1 MKYISLLLILL
12 FPLLLH
18 AQEAS
23 DRKVVRVTKDSLKR
37 RIYLGDPWKFK
48 AGDNIAWASPEL
60 NDSSWIE
67 TKTYIDIEKGED
79 KKLGFKGQGWFRKH
93 FLSDSALVEIPIAL
107 GMQLDG
113 ATDIYVDGKLVKQY
127 GSFRKNGDAY
137 YEDPKYEV
145 AVLLLKPGEHVL
157 AVRYENFNA
166 WNRLAKYNESE
177 TGFRMWFT
185 NTTVGVESIRGTLF
199 TVSLITLISGSI
211 FLTLFI
217 VHLILFLF
225 YRATVSNLI
234 FSLFN
239 FGFASFFYLMY
250 IGFVGQSIA
259 FQDTSTLLVNI
270 ALSVSC
276 FSLSALVNNLFNK
289 KKLRFRIITMLCIA
303 VVVVTFINYTLAAN
317 MLAGVGII
325 CALEAAILVCR
336 AMYRKVRGAKIL
348 GIGILFFVLFF
359 ASIIIASLVLNGIH
373 LEGGPIALLLIILA
387 VMAIFSIPFS
397 MSAYLAWSFASVSKN
412 LKAQLHQVEI
422 LSQKTIEQEQ
432 EKQQLLESRKEELEK
447 EVAVRTTEV
456 MRQKAK
462 IEQQHEDLKAE
473 KKKSDDLLLNILPA
487 EVAEELKETG
497 TTKAQHF
504 DHVTVLFTDFVN
516 FTQISEQLSP
526 EQLVQELHE
535 CFRAFDDIM
544 ERNGLEKIK
553 TIGDAY
559 LAVSGMPVANERHAY
574 NAVKAGLEIVEFIRN
589 RSLNKHSFEVRV
601 GINSGELVAGIVGV
615 KKFAYDI
622 WGDTVNMASRMESNS
637 EAGRVNISENTH
649 ELVLNDFTFTY
660 RGKVNAK
667 NKGEV
672 DMYFV
677 DDVIGHND

>member
-1 MKYISLLLILL
+1 MKKLTLLLILL
-12 FPLLLH
+12 LPLLSR
-18 AQEAS
+18 AQEIS
-23 DRKVVRVTKDSLKR
+23 DKKVVHVTKDSLKR
-37 RIYLGDPWKFK
+37 RIPLSGNWKFK
-48 AGDNIAWASPEL
+48 AGDNIAWASAGL
-60 NDSSWIE
+60 NDSSWVE
-67 TKTYIDIEKGED
+67 TKTYINIEHGKD

-93 FLSDSALVEIPIAL
+93 FFSDSTLAETPIAL
-107 GMQLDG
+107 EIEQDG
-113 ATDIYVDGKLVKQY
+113 AMEIYVDGKLIKRY

-137 YEDPKYEV
+137 YENPKYEP
-145 AVLLLKPGEHVL
+145 AILLLKPGEHLL

-166 WNRLAKYNESE
+166 WKRLARYNEPE
-177 TGFRMWFT
+177 AGFHLSFINLAYGIDSM
-185 NTTVGVESIRGTLF
+185 RGILF
-199 TVSLITLISGSI
+199 ATSLITLISGSI
-211 FLTLFI
+211 FLALFI

-225 YRATVSNLI
+225 YRAAISNLI

-239 FGFASFFYLMY
+239 FGFASLFYLIY
-250 IGFVGQSIA
+250 IGVIGQSVV
-259 FQDTSTLLVNI
+259 FQDTSTLLINI
-270 ALSVSC
+270 ALSISC
-276 FSLSALVNNLFNK
+276 FSLSALVNNLFSK
-289 KKLRFRIITMLCIA
+289 KKLRFKIITVLCIA
-303 VVVVTFINYTLAAN
+303 IVVVTFIDYSLATK
-317 MLAGVGII
+317 MLVGIGII

-336 AMYRKVRGAKIL
+336 AMYRKIKGARIL
-348 GIGILFFVLFF
+348 GTGILFFVLFF
-359 ASIIIASLVLNGIH
+359 ASIILASIALNGIH
-373 LEGGPIALLLIILA
+373 LEGGSIALLLVILA

-397 MSAYLAWSFASVSKN
+397 MSAYLAWSFASVNKS
-412 LKAQLHQVEI
+412 LKTQLQQVEV

-432 EKQQLLESRKEELEK
+432 EKQQLLENRQEELER

-456 MRQKAK
+456 MQQKAK

-526 EQLVQELHE
+526 EELVQELHE
-535 CFRAFDDIM
+535 CFRGFDDII

-559 LAVSGMPVANERHAY
+559 LAVSGMPVANEKHAY
-574 NAVKAGLEIVEFIRN
+574 NAVKAGLEIIDFMRN
-589 RSLNKHSFEVRV
+589 RSLSKGSFQVRV

-637 EAGRVNISENTH
+637 ESGRVNISENTH
-649 ELVLNDFTFTY
+649 RLILNDFTFTY
-660 RGKVNAK
+660 RGKINAK

-677 DDVIGHND
+677 DGIIDHNI

>member
-1 MKYISLLLILL
+1 
-12 FPLLLH
+12 
-18 AQEAS
+18 
-23 DRKVVRVTKDSLKR
+23 V
-37 RIYLGDPWKFK
+37 
-48 AGDNIAWASPEL
+48 
-60 NDSSWIE
+60 
-67 TKTYIDIEKGED
+67 
-79 KKLGFKGQGWFRKH
+79 
-93 FLSDSALVEIPIAL
+93 
-107 GMQLDG
+107 
-113 ATDIYVDGKLVKQY
+113 
-127 GSFRKNGDAY
+127 
-137 YEDPKYEV
+137 
-145 AVLLLKPGEHVL
+145 
-157 AVRYENFNA
+157 
-166 WNRLAKYNESE
+166 
-177 TGFRMWFT
+177 
-185 NTTVGVESIRGTLF
+185 RGTLF
-199 TVSLITLISGSI
+199 AISLVALISGSI
-211 FLTLFI
+211 FLALFI

-225 YRATVSNLI
+225 YRAAISNLI

-239 FGFASFFYLMY
+239 FGFASFFYLLY
-250 IGFVGQSIA
+250 IAVVGQSII
-259 FQDTSTLLVNI
+259 FQDMSTLLINI
-270 ALSVSC
+270 ALSISC
-276 FSLSALVNNLFNK
+276 FSLSALVNNLFSK
-289 KKLRFRIITMLCIA
+289 KKLRFGIITVLCIA
-303 VVVVTFINYTLAAN
+303 AVVVTFVKYSVAN
-317 MLAGVGII
+317 RMMAGIGII

-336 AMYRKVRGAKIL
+336 AMYRKVKGARIL
-348 GIGILFFVLFF
+348 GTGILFFVLFF
-359 ASIIIASLVLNGIH
+359 ASIITASIVLNGIH

-397 MSAYLAWSFASVSKN
+397 MSAYLAWSFASVNKS
-412 LKAQLHQVEI
+412 LKTQLQQVEV

-456 MRQKAK
+456 MQQKAK

-559 LAVSGMPVANERHAY
+559 LAVSGMPVTNERHAY
-574 NAVKAGLEIVEFIRN
+574 NAVRAGLEIIEFIRN
-589 RSLNKHSFEVRV
+589 RSSNKRSFEVRV

-649 ELVLNDFTFTY
+649 GLVLNDFTFTY
-660 RGKVNAK
+660 RGKINAK

-677 DDVIGHND
+677 EGIIDQSI